1 MRSLPDVPSASLC
14 AFARAGLLLLAVAA
28 GPALA
33 GTTPYVWPGTLPCNG
48 TLQACIDGA
57 APDAEIVIVTSEPI
71 DETLNIPNR
80 SLVLRAAPG
89 VDAQFAPGNNLFVG
103 VAPISGDVAV
113 VLEGLTFTD
122 GYVSVSFNNAGNGA
136 FTLRDLTF
144 RQASPTTFG
153 GYISVRA
160 LGGTVDAHIERNR
173 LSGRPTGVNAA
184 MISLEADGAE
194 LNARVFENRVTRAG
208 ATAGDGAG
216 IQLSAVNGGSG
227 TTRVHGNT
235 VRGGFFRGGV
245 HFSEGLFALSPS
257 DYAVRA
263 FSNVVVGPSGGDA
276 GDGNGNGIAM
286 AVYAGRLHAV
296 VVNNTVTNVS
306 NGILALRFVGGEPTA
321 EVEGTVLNNVIAAF
335 RGLTLSSELAA
346 VPANDYNLIN
356 AASNVAALGAA
367 TITAPARL
375 QSSAVPRLTAA
386 SPAIDAADTAALGLG
401 ILLNALPATDA
412 DGLRRIKGPAPAAAD
427 IGAYEFGDVA
437 FVHVAEPDNTL
448 ANETR
453 IAHPSTTSMP
463 AANVMATPYR
473 QAAAAYDTPLG
484 VYLSGSRWAVFSQD
498 VSAMPLR
505 THFDILV
512 PGAGSG
518 NFRHV
523 ATAATIFGNYTRL
536 DNSALNDL
544 GDRIVLVT
552 QNWSVAAVYNPHPV
566 GLFWNG
572 TRWFIDNMD
581 NAPMPEDA
589 AFNVYAQAPSP
600 NAFRVVPD
608 TGASLVRLPHPLLDG
623 NPCAAPQV
631 TRQYDGDDVAN
642 HFAVRYDGGGWR
654 VDTFGTPVT
663 AGTQFHVLVVPAQ
676 AETCGAVLFGDS
688 LESAP

>member
-1 MRSLPDVPSASLC
+1 MRSLPDVPPVSLS

-33 GTTPYVWPGTLPCNG
+33 GTTSYVWPGTLPCNA

-80 SLVLRAAPG
+80 SLTLRAAPG
-89 VDAQFAPGNNLFVG
+89 VDAQFAPGNNVFIG
-103 VAPISGDVAV
+103 VAPISGDVVV

-144 RQASPTTFG
+144 RQALPTTFG
-153 GYISVRA
+153 GYIGVRA
-160 LGGTVDAHIERNR
+160 LGGTVDARIERNR
-173 LSGRPTGVNAA
+173 LRGRPTGINAA

-194 LNARVFENRVTRAG
+194 LNARVFENRITRAG
-208 ATAGDGAG
+208 ATPGDGAG

-245 HFSEGLFALSPS
+245 HFSEGLAALSPS
-257 DYAVRA
+257 DYSVRA
-263 FSNVVVGPSGGDA
+263 FNNVVVGPSGGDA

-286 AVYAGRLHAV
+286 TVDAGRLHAV
-296 VVNNTVTNVS
+296 VVNNTVTNAS
-306 NGILALRFVGGEPTA
+306 NGILALRWVGGEPTA
-321 EVEGTVLNNVIAAF
+321 QVEGTVLNNVIAAF

-346 VPANDYNLIN
+346 LPTNDHNLIN
-356 AASNVAALGAA
+356 AASNVATLGPA

-401 ILLNALPATDA
+401 IILNALPATDA
-412 DGLRRIKGPAPAAAD
+412 DGLRRIKGPEPVSAD
-427 IGAYEFGDVA
+427 IGAYEFGDTA
-437 FVHVAEPDNTL
+437 FLHAAEPATTF
-448 ANETR
+448 ANETQ
-453 IAHPSTTSMP
+453 ILHPSTTSMP
-463 AANVMATPYR
+463 AANVFATPYR
-473 QAAAAYDTPLG
+473 ASASVYDRPLG
-484 VYLSGSRWAVFSQD
+484 VYQSGSRWAVFSQD
-498 VSAMPLR
+498 GSTMPLDA
-505 THFDILV
+505 HFEVFV
-512 PGAGSG
+512 PAAGSG
-518 NFRHV
+518 TFRHT
-523 ATAATIFGNYTRL
+523 ATAANSFGNYTSL

-552 QNWSVAAVYNPHPV
+552 QNWSIAPIYNPHPV

-581 NAPMPEDA
+581 DAPMPENA
-589 AFNVYAQAPSP
+589 GFNVYAQAPSP

-608 TGASLVRLPHPLLDG
+608 TGASLIPLPHPLLDG

-631 TRQYDGDDVAN
+631 TRQYVGDDVAN

-654 VDTFGTPVT
+654 VDTFGTPVS
-663 AGTQFHVLVVPAQ
+663 AGTQFHVLVLPAQ
-676 AETCGAVLFGDS
+676 AETCGAVLFGDG